1 MEQKT
6 LKINSKSMFCS
17 ISLDLSQGF
26 VKKNMVL
33 FLLWTNPE
41 L

>member
-6 LKINSKSMFCS
+6 LKINSKSIFCS

-26 VKKNMVL
+26 VKKYGSIPSVDK
-33 FLLWTNPE
+33 P
-41 L
+41 

>member
-26 VKKNMVL
+26 VKNMVL